1 MASGLVDE
9 PGVFIF
15 GVKHDEP
22 DFVQMMDA
30 AQVQSGSHRTFHVV
44 MVNRTSDL
52 KPQGAK
58 TSRLVETRLRDDHV
72 VRQLNPQRALFP
84 SKVPSKGEVMRC
96 EVRGARC
103 LI

>member
-1 MASGLVDE
+1 MRVASGLVDE

-30 AQVQSGSHRTFHVV
+30 VQVQSGSHRTFHVV

-58 TSRLVETRLRDDHV
+58 TSGWS
-72 VRQLNPQRALFP
+72 RQDSGMIMWCGN
-84 SKVPSKGEVMRC
+84 
-96 EVRGARC
+96 
-103 LI
+103 